1 MLAVIGDFISYW
13 YFRYLL
19 VTELYMVEKWERI
32 TIHIFFV
39 LFFSALSY
47 FNNTV
52 FLPMSSKMFDFG
64 PYLADVV
71 PVAS

>member
-1 MLAVIGDFISYW
+1 MDFKNKI
-13 YFRYLL
+13 FTLNFN
-19 VTELYMVEKWERI
+19 
-32 TIHIFFV
+32 HPDIFFV